1 MLLVLGK
8 TIWITIKI
16 IFLILYFGIKI
27 LSKIFYFI
35 LKKPYLRFPFLLSS
49 LGYLFSVNFNTLATI
64 YFIYLMHL
72 SALKLNIYNK
82 IYIDLKYLCDK
93 LYNSY
98 KVSHSLRSLKNDTII
113 LNNIHLENNDDEN
126 CAIDELV
133 ITNSEIFAIK
143 TLNLPYDNY
152 INNISNKYNSDLI
165 IDLSLLDTIF
175 EECSNSYNILQEILS
190 YDIPITNII
199 ALPQENCVIKD
210 NIDFDTPIITTKD
223 LSYYIKSKI
232 NKNAKYS
239 PLNIKENLLENKT
252 WIFDTLISNLQ
263 AFYSHT
269 KLLIAFLFIFLL
281 SYYIYITFVSYVFF
295 KFILANN

>member
-1 MLLVLGK
+1 MHAL
-8 TIWITIKI
+8 ITW
-16 IFLILYFGIKI
+16 
-27 LSKIFYFI
+27 LSCTDH
-35 LKKPYLRFPFLLSS
+35 
-49 LGYLFSVNFNTLATI
+49 VTA
-64 YFIYLMHL
+64 
-72 SALKLNIYNK
+72 
-82 IYIDLKYLCDK
+82 
-93 LYNSY
+93 
-98 KVSHSLRSLKNDTII
+98 
-113 LNNIHLENNDDEN
+113 
-126 CAIDELV
+126 
-133 ITNSEIFAIK
+133 EIFAIK

-263 AFYSHT
+263 SFYSHT

-281 SYYIYITFVSYVFF
+281 SYYIYITFVSYAQRALARSAPPLCRAF
-295 KFILANN
+295 KARISASSSPRSCLSAFPP